1 MSKFNTWLP
10 YGQVLEFKGVHSSS
24 IKYSQILGDGC
35 QLRSIAHSRWGD
47 SPDFRITTDVNS
59 ERKTRKK
66 KKTHKEHKDKYLDLH
81 IFFHAADLV

>member
-24 IKYSQILGDGC
+24 IKYSQILGDWC

-59 ERKTRKK
+59 EQKTRKRK
-66 KKTHKEHKDKYLDLH
+66 RHTKNTDIYLDLH